1 MTAFSELEESR
12 QKLIRH
18 RITRAV
24 AEKVQREDV
33 VALYAVAYQE
43 ATVNRE
49 HNLTLEGDALKQSW
63 KVGNDMLQMLLQRIQ
78 QKRDFDLSN
87 IILEVLQEEGVVDP
101 NGVDLTNTTM
111 FLINGALA

>member
-1 MTAFSELEESR
+1 MTAFAQLAESR
-12 QKLIRH
+12 QNLIRH
-18 RITRAV
+18 RVTRAI
-24 AEKVQREDV
+24 AEKLQREDI
-33 VALYAVAYQE
+33 VALYAVVYQE

-49 HNLTLEGDALKQSW
+49 YNVTLEGDALKQSW

-78 QKRDFDLSN
+78 QKRNFDLSN
-87 IILEVLQEEGVVDP
+87 IVLEVLQEEGVVDP

>member
-24 AEKVQREDV
+24 AEKIQREDV

-78 QKRDFDLSN
+78 QKRNFDLSN

>member
-63 KVGNDMLQMLLQRIQ
+63 KVSNDMLQMLLQRIQ
-78 QKRDFDLSN
+78 QKRNFDLSN
-87 IILEVLQEEGVVDP
+87 IVLEVLQEEGVVDP

>member
-18 RITRAV
+18 RITRAL
-24 AEKVQREDV
+24 AGKIQREDV

-63 KVGNDMLQMLLQRIQ
+63 KVGNDMLQALLQRIQ

-111 FLINGALA
+111 LLINGVFA

>member
-63 KVGNDMLQMLLQRIQ
+63 KVSNDMLQMLLQRIQ
-78 QKRDFDLSN
+78 QKRNFDLSN
-87 IILEVLQEEGVVDP
+87 IVLEVLQEEGVVDP

-111 FLINGALA
+111 FLINGVFA

>member
-18 RITRAV
+18 RITRAL
-24 AEKVQREDV
+24 AGKIQREDV

-63 KVGNDMLQMLLQRIQ
+63 LVSNNMLLMLMQRIQ
-78 QKRDFDLSN
+78 QKHNFDLTH

>member
-18 RITRAV
+18 RITRAL
-24 AEKVQREDV
+24 AGKIQREDV

>member
-18 RITRAV
+18 RITRAL
-24 AEKVQREDV
+24 AEKIRREDV
-33 VALYAVAYQE
+33 VALYAMAYQE

-49 HNLTLEGDALKQSW
+49 HNVTLEGNALKASW
-63 KVGNDMLQMLLQRIQ
+63 LVSNNMLLMLMQRIQ
-78 QKRDFDLSN
+78 QKHNFDLAH
-87 IILEVLQEEGVVDP
+87 IILEFLQEEGVVDP

-111 FLINGALA
+111 FLINGVFA

>member
-18 RITRAV
+18 RITRAL
-24 AEKVQREDV
+24 AGKIQREDV

-87 IILEVLQEEGVVDP
+87 IILEVLQEEGVADP

-111 FLINGALA
+111 LLINGVFA

>member
-12 QKLIRH
+12 KNLIRH

-24 AEKVQREDV
+24 AEKIQREDV

-78 QKRDFDLSN
+78 QKRNFDLSN

-111 FLINGALA
+111 FLINGVFA

>member
-78 QKRDFDLSN
+78 QKRNFDLSN
-87 IILEVLQEEGVVDP
+87 IVLEVLQEEGVVDP